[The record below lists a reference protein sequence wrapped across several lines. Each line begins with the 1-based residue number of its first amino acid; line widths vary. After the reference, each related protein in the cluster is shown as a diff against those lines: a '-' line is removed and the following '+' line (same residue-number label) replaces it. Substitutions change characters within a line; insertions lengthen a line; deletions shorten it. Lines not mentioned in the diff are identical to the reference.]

1 MKRSEIMFKGII
13 TPVVAI
19 LDENRKLDHKGMK
32 AMIEHLIE
40 NQVNGI
46 LFLGSIGEFFT
57 MTMEERKEFVEFAV
71 KSVNGR
77 VPVLIGT
84 GGTVVDEVIELT
96 NYSESEGA
104 DGVVV
109 ISPYYFK
116 LDDESIFRYFSEVAK
131 NTKLPVLLYN
141 FPDRTSYELSPE
153 LVLRL
158 AREHKN
164 IVGIKDTVDNI
175 SHTRSLIEV
184 VKSEIKDFT
193 VFSGFDEYM
202 VPNLMAGGDGLIGG
216 LSNVVP
222 GLFAKVYKAFGEKD
236 FNTVLECQQTIYKLM
251 NIYGVTQP
259 FVAAI
264 KSAVQLVG
272 VDITPTV
279 KLPGQKATQEQEKR
293 IQNILKDANIL

>member
-1 MKRSEIMFKGII
+1 MFKGII

-32 AMIEHLIE
+32 AMVEHLIE

-96 NYSESEGA
+96 NYAESEGA

-222 GLFAKVYKAFGEKD
+222 GLFAKVYRAFGEKD